1 MKAEL
6 IKKEGNKVT
15 LKITV
20 DNNKF
25 ETAVNKAYNKSRN
38 KYNIPGFRKGKAP
51 RIVIETQY
59 GKGIFYNDAIE
70 ILFPEVYPEAIKE
83 LDIDP
88 IDNPDLDIEEISKD
102 NGLVMVLN
110 VEVKPEFE
118 LGNYKGIEIAKVENT
133 VSDENVDAKLQEMVE
148 KNARLVSVEDKALED
163 GDTAI
168 IDFEGF
174 ENGVA
179 FDGGKGENY
188 NLVIGSNT
196 FIPGFEEQ
204 LVGKKAGEE
213 VEVNVTFP
221 EEYHSQDLAGK
232 PVVFNV
238 KINDVKVKELSAL
251 DDEFA
256 KDTSEFDSLD
266 ELKADVRAKLE
277 EEAKNRADAETRNS
291 VVEKVAENT
300 EIEIPEVM
308 IQHQIDNML
317 NELNY
322 QLQYQGFGLQQL
334 LEMTGRTMEELREE
348 RKEDAKKLVKSS
360 LVLEAITKA
369 EGIEATEEEFKAE
382 LEKMASAYNMEV
394 EKIEASLRD
403 ADKEDIKGQIK
414 IRKTIDLLVDN
425 ATIA

>member
-1 MKAEL
+1 MC
-6 IKKEGNKVT
+6 
-15 LKITV
+15 
-20 DNNKF
+20 
-25 ETAVNKAYNKSRN
+25 SS
-38 KYNIPGFRKGKAP
+38 
-51 RIVIETQY
+51 
-59 GKGIFYNDAIE
+59 
-70 ILFPEVYPEAIKE
+70 
-83 LDIDP
+83 
-88 IDNPDLDIEEISKD
+88 DL
-102 NGLVMVLN
+102 
-110 VEVKPEFE
+110 
-118 LGNYKGIEIAKVENT
+118 
-133 VSDENVDAKLQEMVE
+133 VDAKLQEMVE

-300 EIEIPEVM
+300 EIE
-308 IQHQIDNML
+308 D
-317 NELNY
+317 
-322 QLQYQGFGLQQL
+322 
-334 LEMTGRTMEELREE
+334 
-348 RKEDAKKLVKSS
+348 RKSV
-360 LVLEAITKA
+360 V
-369 EGIEATEEEFKAE
+369 
-382 LEKMASAYNMEV
+382 
-394 EKIEASLRD
+394 
-403 ADKEDIKGQIK
+403 
-414 IRKTIDLLVDN
+414 
-425 ATIA
+425 

>member
-1 MKAEL
+1 MR
-6 IKKEGNKVT
+6 G
-15 LKITV
+15 
-20 DNNKF
+20 
-25 ETAVNKAYNKSRN
+25 
-38 KYNIPGFRKGKAP
+38 YNIPGFRKGKAP